1 MCSIADKHGQ
11 LKFFSNSVCD
21 KVQNMFIKSHMSKKY
36 QINMPDDKVLPAMA
50 LSYRNLLKKIG
61 EDPTR
66 EGLLDTPMR

>member
-1 MCSIADKHGQ
+1 
-11 LKFFSNSVCD
+11 
-21 KVQNMFIKSHMSKKY
+21 MFIKSYMSKKY
-36 QINMPDDKVLPAMA
+36 QIDMPDDKVLPAMA

>member
-1 MCSIADKHGQ
+1 
-11 LKFFSNSVCD
+11 
-21 KVQNMFIKSHMSKKY
+21 MSKKY

-66 EGLLDTPMR
+66 EGLLDTPMRSINNEKSCHDIHREMFITGQQRP